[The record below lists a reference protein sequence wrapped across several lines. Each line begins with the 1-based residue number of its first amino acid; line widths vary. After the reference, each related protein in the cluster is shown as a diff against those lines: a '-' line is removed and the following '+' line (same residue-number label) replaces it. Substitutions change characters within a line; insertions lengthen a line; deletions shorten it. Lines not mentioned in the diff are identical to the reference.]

1 MREIIKDAYK
11 VLELEH
17 QFNDVDRISQE
28 NADKHY
34 GDQYLISEAKHHL
47 YWTNDSLGTTDPSE
61 DDFKVFVK
69 DKRQLDKFIAKWES
83 KIQPHEND
91 GLSFEEIDKKISLW
105 HNGHLLFKIK
115 KIIV

>member
-11 VLELEH
+11 VSELDH

-34 GDQYLISEAKHHL
+34 GDKYLIEEAKHHL
-47 YWTNDSLGTTDPSE
+47 YWANDSLATTDSSE
-61 DDFKVFVK
+61 PDYKVHAK
-69 DKRQLDKFIAKWES
+69 DKKQLEKFLAKWES

-91 GLSFEEIDKKISLW
+91 GLSFEKIMEKISL
-105 HNGHLLFKIK
+105 
-115 KIIV
+115 